1 MCEQKVQNSDSLILI
16 HLYGHAEVMPYR
28 CKMCGA
34 SECQLERMY
43 AHIRQGHPNK
53 VNLFDLKMT
62 SHLRLYFHKNTCLNL
77 SKVNKTQLNED
88 IHSSEDNSA
97 AL

>member
-53 VNLFDLKMT
+53 VNLLTITKKNFILENLK
-62 SHLRLYFHKNTCLNL
+62 SYSYFGEKIYSQNNL
-77 SKVNKTQLNED
+77 
-88 IHSSEDNSA
+88 
-97 AL
+97 

>member
-53 VNLFDLKMT
+53 VNLLTTNKKKF
-62 SHLRLYFHKNTCLNL
+62 YFRKFEILFVLWRKNLF
-77 SKVNKTQLNED
+77 
-88 IHSSEDNSA
+88 SE
-97 AL
+97 

>member
-34 SECQLERMY
+34 NERQLERIY
-43 AHIRQGHPNK
+43 AHIRQGHPNM
-53 VNLFDLKMT
+53 VC
-62 SHLRLYFHKNTCLNL
+62 Y
-77 SKVNKTQLNED
+77 
-88 IHSSEDNSA
+88 
-97 AL
+97 